1 MTVDVNVL
9 EADENLLEEIDEI
22 MEETMV
28 QLFILQPRT
37 ADQLASAKAAAQEHT
52 ALFYA
57 APLSLRHDA
66 DENCVGFFV
75 DRPELLYE
83 LEITKPLFVDETQ
96 LDGKLLA
103 LLRATHPK
111 GIVLNATK
119 VHEGLERF
127 LFAIGPG
134 SVDAFDAEELAGLS
148 MDRIVLQSGYPG
160 YGFEQ
165 IHATARCIS
174 DAMLR
179 PEQSIIAN
187 ATRNALMLLGF
198 MK

>member
-1 MTVDVNVL
+1 MTIDVNVR
-9 EADENLLEEIDEI
+9 EADETLLEEIDEI

-28 QLFILQPRT
+28 QLFILQPR
-37 ADQLASAKAAAQEHT
+37 DQEALESAKAAAQEHT

-57 APLSLRHDA
+57 APLGLRHDA

-83 LEITKPLFVDETQ
+83 LEITKPLFVDESQ

-111 GIVLNATK
+111 GIILNATK

-134 SVDAFDAEELAGLS
+134 TVDTFDAEELAGVS

-160 YGFEQ
+160 YSFEQ
-165 IHATARCIS
+165 IHATAKRIS
-174 DAMLR
+174 DAMFR

-187 ATRNALMLLGF
+187 ATRSALMLLGF
-198 MK
+198 KK